1 MISTPR
7 GSATG
12 APIACLRSNSNHTN
26 RLRKP
31 QPRARATAPVL
42 PAGHYAPAAEDAGTR
57 RARVV
62 DLGEQRPPEPNL
74 TMFAV
79 LWRAGVFLAL
89 TGVVYLVC
97 LQLIKMEERREA
109 RKRTR

>member
-1 MISTPR
+1 M
-7 GSATG
+7 
-12 APIACLRSNSNHTN
+12 L
-26 RLRKP
+26 
-31 QPRARATAPVL
+31 
-42 PAGHYAPAAEDAGTR
+42 

-62 DLGEQRPPEPNL
+62 DWARNRPPEPYL

-97 LQLIKMEERREA
+97 LQLIKMEARREA
-109 RKRTR
+109 RKRR

>member
-1 MISTPR
+1 
-7 GSATG
+7 
-12 APIACLRSNSNHTN
+12 
-26 RLRKP
+26 
-31 QPRARATAPVL
+31 
-42 PAGHYAPAAEDAGTR
+42 
-57 RARVV
+57 
-62 DLGEQRPPEPNL
+62 LGEQRPPEPNL

>member
-1 MISTPR
+1 
-7 GSATG
+7 
-12 APIACLRSNSNHTN
+12 
-26 RLRKP
+26 
-31 QPRARATAPVL
+31 
-42 PAGHYAPAAEDAGTR
+42 
-57 RARVV
+57 
-62 DLGEQRPPEPNL
+62 
-74 TMFAV
+74 MFAV

>member
-1 MISTPR
+1 MRP
-7 GSATG
+7 
-12 APIACLRSNSNHTN
+12 
-26 RLRKP
+26 
-31 QPRARATAPVL
+31 
-42 PAGHYAPAAEDAGTR
+42 
-57 RARVV
+57 ARVV
-62 DLGEQRPPEPNL
+62 DFGSNRPPEPNL

-97 LQLIKMEERREA
+97 LQLIKLEARREA